1 MEERYKKYWE
11 KPPNLCLIILLCLEF
26 IPNLVFG
33 DTNKDLLCHN
43 IGHDGV
49 VVGAGVRSK
58 LHYFMLCPELRRTS
72 KNQDDL
78 SLNIKS
84 SKCRLGHDYISQ

>member
-1 MEERYKKYWE
+1 MET
-11 KPPNLCLIILLCLEF
+11 KPLCLIILLCLEF

-33 DTNKDLLCHN
+33 DINKDLLCHN

-49 VVGAGVRSK
+49 VVGAGVGSK
-58 LHYFMLCPELRRTS
+58 LHYFVLCPELKRTS
-72 KNQDDL
+72 KNQHDL